1 VKEYIRTGRMQVELI
16 SRDLENMV
24 EVKYILTLQEDIL
37 SSEIVVSN
45 SKSSLLQLR
54 GSILS
59 HLTVSTPDA
68 TYAIG
73 LEGSNFF
80 NRPPF
85 LTNFGIIPPDF
96 GQKNESGFG
105 QLWGQMA
112 LKGPLSGWG
121 TRNPNAND
129 AAESSLRERGE
140 EMAGE
145 EDDNY
150 KHLTEELSRIYTSAP
165 RNFTVIDRVL
175 LQ

>member
-1 VKEYIRTGRMQVELI
+1 MQVELI

-24 EVKYILTLQEDIL
+24 EVKYIVTLEEDIL
-37 SSEIVVSN
+37 SSELVVSN
-45 SKSSLLQLR
+45 SKSSLLQLT
-54 GSILS
+54 GSIVS

-85 LTNFGIIPPDF
+85 LSNFGIIPPDF

-105 QLWGQMA
+105 QLWGQQ
-112 LKGPLSGWG
+112 
-121 TRNPNAND
+121 RNPNTD
-129 AAESSLRERGE
+129 EAAESSQREREE

-150 KHLTEELSRIYTSAP
+150 KHLTQELSLIYTSAP
-165 RNFTVIDRVL
+165 RTFTVIDRVL
-175 LQ
+175 LLQ